1 MIGQRNLAQ
10 TRRQRKIS
18 IEWNQQNGSYL
29 NGFSQES
36 FSIRGEKAK
45 AESNENETYVFS
57 WMTAQKNLVE
67 TRGKNWWVRVWSNT
81 YFLTWVSC

>member
-29 NGFSQES
+29 NVCAQES

-45 AESNENETYVFS
+45 AESNESETYVFS
-57 WMTAQKNLVE
+57 
-67 TRGKNWWVRVWSNT
+67 
-81 YFLTWVSC
+81 